1 MSSTEQQASKQQAKY
16 WVVIPAAGSGQRMR
30 SLTPKQYLPL
40 NGKTILEHTL
50 DIFLRRDDIAGVVV
64 CVAPNDD
71 VWPALPASSNPLV
84 LTALGGDTRASSVIN
99 GLTALVD
106 KVGDD
111 DWVLVHDAARPCLS
125 DVILQKVLNELGE
138 HPVGG
143 IVAIPAKDTLKRR
156 LDSKLAQIEKTLNR
170 ELVWQA
176 QTPQMF
182 RYKILKS
189 ALQNGLDHNVLITD
203 ESSAVEV
210 AGYQPLLIE
219 GESANLKVTTP
230 EDLAMAEFLL
240 NQKQVN

>member
-1 MSSTEQQASKQQAKY
+1 VSSTEQQVDQQRAKY
-16 WVVIPAAGSGQRMR
+16 WVVIPAAGSGQRMK

-71 VWPALPASSNPLV
+71 VWPTLP
-84 LTALGGDTRASSVIN
+84 TRASSVVN

-156 LDSKLAQIEKTLNR
+156 FDSKLAQIEKTLNR

-189 ALQNGLDHNVLITD
+189 ALQNALDHNVLITD